1 MPGHPA
7 NELPSA
13 RSAHMWIKP
22 TVTSR
27 GLACHWVM
35 ETYVTLT
42 WGTKE
47 VAGALT
53 SDTNSLRIPQG

>member
-1 MPGHPA
+1 MSSHSG

-27 GLACHWVM
+27 GLAYHREG

>member
-1 MPGHPA
+1 MSSHSD

-27 GLACHWVM
+27 GLACHRVR

-47 VAGALT
+47 GAGALT
-53 SDTNSLRIPQG
+53 SDTNSLRRPQG